1 MDDINIRIRR
11 ITEDLKA
18 VQAELHKIT
27 FFDATPEQMAI
38 VDELLG
44 AGLLG
49 DFKNAVD
56 QIRQYLWAYVE
67 ASAASGRDLTTA
79 IQGLRLQRV
88 TEMLRVLREDMDDP
102 SLAAVPGSR
111 SFFEEIS
118 AIADKT
124 VEVAMNLEPSA
135 PPKAKAASK
144 KK

>member
-1 MDDINIRIRR
+1 MDDTSTRIRR

-18 VQAELHKIT
+18 IQVELHKIT

-38 VDELLG
+38 VDDLLG
-44 AGLLG
+44 AGLLA
-49 DFKNAVD
+49 DLKDAVD

-67 ASAASGRDLTTA
+67 ASANSGRDLTTA

-88 TEMLRVLREDMDDP
+88 TEMLRVLREDMNDP
-102 SLAAVPGSR
+102 SLIAVPGSR

-124 VEVAMNLEPSA
+124 VEVAMNLDPTDQ
-135 PPKAKAASK
+135 PKTKAAGK
-144 KK
+144 K